1 MRPWLVVGLVGLF
14 LAGCS
19 GASDRPPLGTVKGT
33 VTLDG
38 KPWPNVMV
46 LFKPDEG
53 RAASGLTNANGEYEL
68 EYLYKVKGCKVG
80 PNTVSF
86 MYETGAE
93 GGPPIPEKYGGKSQL
108 KEEVMEG
115 DNVFDFDLTSK

>member
-1 MRPWLVVGLVGLF
+1 MRPCLVVACLCLMF
-14 LAGCS
+14 SGCS
-19 GASDRPPLGTVKGT
+19 GSSDRPPLGLVKGT

-38 KPWPNVMV
+38 KPFANVMV
-46 LFKPDEG
+46 VFKPDEG
-53 RAASGLTNANGEYEL
+53 RAASALTNANGEYEL

-93 GGPPIPEKYGGKSQL
+93 GGPPIPEKYAGKSEL
-108 KEEVMEG
+108 KEEVMDG
-115 DNVFDFDLTSK
+115 SNVFDFDLKSK